1 MFNIVGRFRKAFGI
15 HMNKKAEKLDVRVT
29 FNEGAKTP
37 VRITARTK
45 KLRSTLIDK
54 LEEYRISN
62 HLSKKQMA
70 DRMNVH
76 VQTYYNWLRG
86 EHNMRRNMKSK
97 VYYMLSK

>member
-54 LEEYRISN
+54 LEEENPFQFDFGSFYDVS
-62 HLSKKQMA
+62 
-70 DRMNVH
+70 DRDDP
-76 VQTYYNWLRG
+76 T
-86 EHNMRRNMKSK
+86 
-97 VYYMLSK
+97 